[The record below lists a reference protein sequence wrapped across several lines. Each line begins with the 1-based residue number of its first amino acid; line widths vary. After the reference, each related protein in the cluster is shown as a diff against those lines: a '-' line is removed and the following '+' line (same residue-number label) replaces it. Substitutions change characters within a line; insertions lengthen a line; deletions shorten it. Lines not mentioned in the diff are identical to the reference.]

1 MLEEGLATAVQDI
14 HPIMI
19 KLQDKKAVVAVADDN
34 ASASADSGSD
44 GGSDSDSDA
53 PRNSTKRG
61 NGNLAGDQAL
71 HLRISFED
79 IRISEPYKR
88 DNSVTSGSS
97 SSTAISAVASSSIT
111 GSSNTNGGA
120 SVFSASAAINA
131 DGRVTPREAR
141 ERGISYVGAMD
152 ITTVISIEGQDEVRH
167 RLRLGELPIMVRSS
181 KCHLSNKGP
190 VELIS
195 MKEEANEKGGYFICN
210 GIERVIRLLQVPRR
224 NHPMAIERN
233 SYKNRGAS
241 YSNKGIQMRC
251 VRSDQSSVTI
261 TLHYLNNGGATM
273 KFTLRKQ
280 EFLLPVVTVL
290 KAIMFLTDKEIFD
303 RIVQGDTGNTFLTTR
318 LEVLL
323 RDAKRNKLVT
333 QSQNRAFLGKIFRN
347 YLPISDVISDEDAG
361 KLLIEKYFF
370 VHVERMA
377 DKCECLLLMLRK
389 LFAFAQGRCCQ
400 DNADALMNHEL
411 LLPGHL
417 INMILKEKLEEIL
430 IATKI
435 QITRDFNM
443 NKNRTLNEF
452 KTNGS
457 KYVLKH
463 MERTAVGTGGKI
475 HTFLSTGNVISS
487 TGLDLMQV
495 SGYTVV
501 AERLNILR
509 YMSHFQSVHRGQF
522 FTTMKTTAVRKLLP
536 ESWGFMCP
544 VHTPDGSPCGL
555 LNHLAK
561 ECVTISFPTRS
572 RMPLTSNGELVAP
585 SPADSTKNP
594 DKSSS
599 FITVN
604 DLVRLLAQ
612 MGMIPCGTGG
622 GDGQQVPSPT
632 SLPVC
637 IDGRYIGAVNNS
649 ADADKLVQQ
658 LRFLKATGGNG
669 RWDSYI
675 DPTMEIAYIPVPKN
689 LDHRVVHGYAGV
701 FLFTSPGRLIR
712 PVINIHTKTIEW
724 IGPMEQPYL
733 EIACLSDDIRP
744 NETTHMEIEP
754 TQMLSHVASLT
765 PFSDQNQSPRNMYQC
780 QMGKQTMGTP
790 AHAMKHRNDN
800 KLYRIQNPQ
809 ACLVQ
814 TKAHREYCMDEYPQ
828 GTNAVVAVIAYT
840 GYDMEDAMIINRS
853 AFQRGFGHGS
863 MFKTMVIDLD
873 EEEKRA
879 VSTGARPALIFA
891 NIKSPPLPSLSYG
904 DSIDHITGTTNT
916 TNMSGEKF
924 AESLDIDGLPLE
936 GEPIQYGEPVCCIV
950 DTISGEH
957 RIIKHKSEEKAYVET
972 VRVLGSSSNTNK
984 SSARKV
990 SITMR
995 YPRKPVIGDKFSSR
1009 HGQKGT
1015 LSVLWPQENMPFS
1028 ESGMSPDVLINPHA
1042 FPSRMTIGMLLESMA
1057 GKAGA
1062 MHGHFQDAT
1071 PFQFHEE
1078 HRAVDY
1084 VGQQLLK
1091 SGYNY
1096 YGSEPL
1102 YSGISG
1108 KVMQCDIFIG
1118 VVYYQRLRH
1127 MVSDKSQVRSTGA
1140 VQSVTRQPVK
1150 GRKKGGGIRLGEM
1163 ERDALLSHGVAFCLH
1178 DRLMGCSDAH
1188 LAHVCSTCGGLLSVS
1203 ALGNNVHQK
1212 RGNAS
1217 TAANAA
1223 NASSIGQNT
1232 NTFRNKFTQFCST
1245 CNSSDGVKP
1254 IMLPYVYRY
1263 LVNELAGMGV
1273 KLKLTIEE

>member
-1 MLEEGLATAVQDI
+1 
-14 HPIMI
+14 
-19 KLQDKKAVVAVADDN
+19 
-34 ASASADSGSD
+34 
-44 GGSDSDSDA
+44 
-53 PRNSTKRG
+53 
-61 NGNLAGDQAL
+61 
-71 HLRISFED
+71 
-79 IRISEPYKR
+79 
-88 DNSVTSGSS
+88 
-97 SSTAISAVASSSIT
+97 
-111 GSSNTNGGA
+111 
-120 SVFSASAAINA
+120 
-131 DGRVTPREAR
+131 
-141 ERGISYVGAMD
+141 
-152 ITTVISIEGQDEVRH
+152 
-167 RLRLGELPIMVRSS
+167 
-181 KCHLSNKGP
+181 
-190 VELIS
+190 
-195 MKEEANEKGGYFICN
+195 
-210 GIERVIRLLQVPRR
+210 
-224 NHPMAIERN
+224 
-233 SYKNRGAS
+233 
-241 YSNKGIQMRC
+241 
-251 VRSDQSSVTI
+251 
-261 TLHYLNNGGATM
+261 
-273 KFTLRKQ
+273 
-280 EFLLPVVTVL
+280 
-290 KAIMFLTDKEIFD
+290 
-303 RIVQGDTGNTFLTTR
+303 
-318 LEVLL
+318 
-323 RDAKRNKLVT
+323 
-333 QSQNRAFLGKIFRN
+333 
-347 YLPISDVISDEDAG
+347 
-361 KLLIEKYFF
+361 
-370 VHVERMA
+370 
-377 DKCECLLLMLRK
+377 
-389 LFAFAQGRCCQ
+389 
-400 DNADALMNHEL
+400 
-411 LLPGHL
+411 
-417 INMILKEKLEEIL
+417 
-430 IATKI
+430 
-435 QITRDFNM
+435 
-443 NKNRTLNEF
+443 
-452 KTNGS
+452 
-457 KYVLKH
+457 
-463 MERTAVGTGGKI
+463 
-475 HTFLSTGNVISS
+475 
-487 TGLDLMQV
+487 
-495 SGYTVV
+495 
-501 AERLNILR
+501 
-509 YMSHFQSVHRGQF
+509 
-522 FTTMKTTAVRKLLP
+522 LLP

-572 RMPLTSNGELVAP
+572 RMPLTSKGELIAASP
-585 SPADSTKNP
+585 SDTNHRSGTKDTGNP
-594 DKSSS
+594 DKASS
-599 FITVN
+599 FITVS
-604 DLVRLLAQ
+604 DLCRLLAQ

-622 GDGQQVPSPT
+622 GDGQRIPSAT

-637 IDGRYIGAVNNS
+637 IDGKYIGAVDNS
-649 ADADKLVQQ
+649 EEADKLVQQ

-669 RWDSYI
+669 NWDTYL

-689 LDHRVVHGYAGV
+689 LEHRVVHGYAGV

-828 GTNAVVAVIAYT
+828 GTNAIVAVIAYT

-863 MFKTMVIDLD
+863 MYKTMVIDLD

-891 NIKSPPLPSLSYG
+891 NIKSPPLPSVSYG
-904 DSIDHITGTTNT
+904 DSLDHITGTTNT

-924 AESLDIDGLPLE
+924 AEALDSDGLPLE
-936 GEPIQYGEPVCCIV
+936 GEAIQYGEPVCCIV

-984 SSARKV
+984 STARKV

-1028 ESGMSPDVLINPHA
+1028 ESGMSPDVMINPHA

-1108 KVMQCDIFIG
+1108 RVMQCDIFIG

-1203 ALGNNVHQK
+1203 ALGNNVHKK
-1212 RGNAS
+1212 RPNAV
-1217 TAANAA
+1217 TANTTGKANAD
-1223 NASSIGQNT
+1223 SSIGQNT
-1232 NTFRNKFTQFCST
+1232 NAHRNKFTQVCAT

-1273 KLKLTIEE
+1273 KLKLKVEE

>member
-1 MLEEGLATAVQDI
+1 MLEEGLAAAVQDI
-14 HPIMI
+14 HPMMI
-19 KLQDKKAVVAVADDN
+19 KLHDTKKPAVAVAGSEDSSSSEEGAD
-34 ASASADSGSD
+34 SAS
-44 GGSDSDSDA
+44 GSDSDNNTRHKSSEKIDRAAASDE
-53 PRNSTKRG
+53 
-61 NGNLAGDQAL
+61 DI
-71 HLRISFED
+71 HVRISFED
-79 IRISEPYKR
+79 LRVSEPYKR
-88 DNSVTSGSS
+88 DVGTASS
-97 SSTAISAVASSSIT
+97 SSSGVASS
-111 GSSNTNGGA
+111 GNSSDA
-120 SVFSASAAINA
+120 VNA

-152 ITTVISIEGQDEVRH
+152 ITAVIAIDGQDDVRH
-167 RLRLGELPIMVRSS
+167 RLRLGDLPIMIRSS
-181 KCHLSNKGP
+181 KCHLANKSP

-195 MKEEANEKGGYFICN
+195 MKEEANEKGGYFVCN

-233 SYKNRGAS
+233 SYKNRGTS

-290 KAIMFLTDKEIFD
+290 KAIMTLSDKEIYD
-303 RIVQGDTGNTFLTTR
+303 RIVQGDNGNTFLTTR

-323 RDAKRNKLVT
+323 RDAKQNKLVT

-347 YLPISDVISDEDAG
+347 YLPISDVVSDEAAG
-361 KLLIEKYFF
+361 ALLIEKYFF

-417 INMILKEKLEEIL
+417 INMILKEKLEEIQ
-430 IATKI
+430 IATKL

-443 NKNRTLNEF
+443 NKKRTINEF

-585 SPADSTKNP
+585 SPHDINHKNSNY
-594 DKSSS
+594 DKTSS
-599 FITVN
+599 FLSVVE
-604 DLVRLLAQ
+604 LCRLLAQ
-612 MGMIPCGTGG
+612 MGMIPCGTGV
-622 GDGQQVPSPT
+622 GDGQQIPSLT

-637 IDGRYIGAVNNS
+637 IDGRVIGAVGNS
-649 ADADKLVQQ
+649 KDADSLVQQ

-669 RWDSYI
+669 NWDTYL

-689 LDHRVVHGYAGV
+689 PEHRVVHGYAGI
-701 FLFTSPGRLIR
+701 FLFTSPGRMIR
-712 PVINIHTKTIEW
+712 PVINIHTNTIEW

-733 EIACLSDDIRP
+733 EIACLSDDIRA

-828 GTNAVVAVIAYT
+828 GTNAIVAVIAYT
-840 GYDMEDAMIINRS
+840 GFDMEDAMIINRS

-863 MFKTMVIDLD
+863 MYKTMVIDLD

-904 DSIDHITGTTNT
+904 DSIDNITGTTNT

-924 AESLDIDGLPLE
+924 VESLDSDGLPLE
-936 GEPIQYGEPVCCIV
+936 GEAVQYGEAVCCIV

-957 RIIKHKSEEKAYVET
+957 RIIKHKSEEKAYVDT

-984 SSARKV
+984 STARKV

-1028 ESGMSPDVLINPHA
+1028 ESGMSPDILINPHA
-1042 FPSRMTIGMLLESMA
+1042 FPSRMTIGMLVESMA

-1062 MHGHFQDAT
+1062 MHGHFQDGT
-1071 PFQFHEE
+1071 PFQYHEK

-1084 VGQQLLK
+1084 VGEQLLK

-1096 YGSEPL
+1096 YGAEPL

-1163 ERDALLSHGVAFCLH
+1163 ERDALLSHGVAYCLH

-1188 LAHVCSTCGGLLSVS
+1188 QAHVCSTCGGLLSVS
-1203 ALGNNVHQK
+1203 ALGNNVYQK
-1212 RGNAS
+1212 RSNAGS
-1217 TAANAA
+1217 TANIGS
-1223 NASSIGQNT
+1223 NVGQNT
-1232 NTFRNKFTQFCST
+1232 NAYRNKFTQFCST

-1273 KLKLTIEE
+1273 KLKLTIDE